1 MANSALGLWLH
12 GEAERASLGS
22 MTLLGD
28 GALVAT
34 SVGFWSAHAHPL
46 LLLFGLAVF
55 PRLTTLFVGG
65 PFGLLHWLGWLFAPH
80 LLVAVLATA
89 RYWDTDPL
97 LCVVAWFFAFA
108 GTGGEGKA
116 TQRVVVV
123 RRRRDRRDGG

>member
-1 MANSALGLWLH
+1 
-12 GEAERASLGS
+12 
-22 MTLLGD
+22 MTED
-28 GALVAT
+28 AVAQ
-34 SVGFWSAHAHPL
+34 VGFWSAHPHPL
-46 LLLFGLAVF
+46 LLLFGLGAF

-65 PFGLLHWLGWLFAPH
+65 PFGFLHWIGWLFAPH